1 MRSPP
6 SFFIPSKHEGQAPSS
21 LPFFS
26 SVADNRKLNPE
37 YFKRGERR
45 MTREELERAIQFL
58 IGRRATFS
66 TDIEKLKE
74 TQERTSAN
82 LESLSESVS
91 LLKARTETDRSDMR
105 ERSKI
110 LTEDMRNRLTL
121 LILGDEV
128 TRDLTEQVR
137 LALGTPHK

>member
-1 MRSPP
+1 
-6 SFFIPSKHEGQAPSS
+6 
-21 LPFFS
+21 
-26 SVADNRKLNPE
+26 
-37 YFKRGERR
+37 

-74 TQERTSAN
+74 TQERTAAN
-82 LESLSESVS
+82 LESLAECVS
-91 LLKARTETDRSDMR
+91 RLKARTETDRSDMR

-110 LTEDMRNRLTL
+110 LTEDMRNRLNI

-137 LALGTPHK
+137 MALWTPHK

>member
-1 MRSPP
+1 
-6 SFFIPSKHEGQAPSS
+6 
-21 LPFFS
+21 
-26 SVADNRKLNPE
+26 
-37 YFKRGERR
+37 
-45 MTREELERAIQFL
+45 L

-74 TQERTSAN
+74 TQERTAAN
-82 LESLSESVS
+82 LESLAEFVS
-91 LLKARTETDRSDMR
+91 RLKARTETDRSDMR

-110 LTEDMRNRLTL
+110 LTEDMRNRLNI

-137 LALGTPHK
+137 MALGTPHK

>member
-1 MRSPP
+1 
-6 SFFIPSKHEGQAPSS
+6 
-21 LPFFS
+21 
-26 SVADNRKLNPE
+26 
-37 YFKRGERR
+37 
-45 MTREELERAIQFL
+45 MTREELDRAIQFL

-66 TDIEKLKE
+66 TDIQKLKE
-74 TQERTSAN
+74 TQERTAAN

-91 LLKARTETDRSDMR
+91 RLKARTEPDRSDMR

-110 LTEDMRNRLTL
+110 LTEDMRNRLNI

-137 LALGTPHK
+137 MALGTPHK